1 MIGLIVGLLSAILPQ
16 GLKFWQDSKD
26 KKHELKLLEMQMQAQ
41 SQGHTERREEINAQ
55 ADIKSDEAVYAAY
68 KPMSQYPQTG
78 IKWIDG
84 VGALLVIGINALN
97 SSVRP
102 AIAYIF
108 TGFYIYN
115 RPNTWSSVD
124 SDILFLVLGHFF
136 GNRAMRYVFGAKK

>member
-26 KKHELKLLEMQMQAQ
+26 KKHELKLLELQMQAQ
-41 SQGHTERREEINAQ
+41 SQGHTERLEEINTQ

-84 VGALLVIGINALN
+84 VGALLVIGMSAFNT
-97 SSVRP
+97 SVRP
-102 AIAYIF
+102 AIAYVF

-115 RPNTWSSVD
+115 RPNTWSGTD
-124 SDILFLVLGHFF
+124 SDILLLVLGHFF
-136 GNRAMRYVFGAKK
+136 GNRTMKKVFGKK